1 MKKHEALVQGPY
13 RHHLPLFR
21 SCLFELDLYFPI
33 NFGGFGHTVY
43 NIRGISPEVLSVEI
57 GQITGHNLY
66 IESLKRKK
74 KEKYKNVQRCR
85 GPSSL
90 PILQCKGTRLTPY
103 IHGVSIKEVT
113 P

>member
-74 KEKYKNVQRCR
+74 KRKIQECSAMQ
-85 GPSSL
+85 GPEL
-90 PILQCKGTRLTPY
+90 PPNP
-103 IHGVSIKEVT
+103 SM
-113 P
+113 